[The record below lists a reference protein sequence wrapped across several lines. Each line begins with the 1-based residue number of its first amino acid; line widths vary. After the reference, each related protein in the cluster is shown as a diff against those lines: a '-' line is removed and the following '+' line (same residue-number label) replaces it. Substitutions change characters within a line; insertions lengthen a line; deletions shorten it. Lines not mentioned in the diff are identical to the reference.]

1 MISIPYDPDNWQT
14 DGRMYPPQLDNLRA
28 VAGRIDVKRFRSKAH
43 NTLIGDNG
51 AIEIRHLTRAGHLR
65 QAGRRRPDRLKA
77 RGTIMNQIE
86 RLRDDVLRRFSGL
99 AVEIDEPAD
108 HRGSWFLD
116 VRREGGVPPIVVE
129 WRPDR
134 GFGISTPGTDDY
146 GTGPD
151 EVLPNEKAAFD
162 RVVRL
167 ILSGG
172 RTGPPRAVRLAELRQ
187 GLGMSQEEL
196 AARAGVGQAN
206 ISRIEGR
213 DDLKISTLARIVE
226 ALGASLSI
234 RARFPDGV
242 EREIE
247 V

>member
-1 MISIPYDPDNWQT
+1 
-14 DGRMYPPQLDNLRA
+14 
-28 VAGRIDVKRFRSKAH
+28 
-43 NTLIGDNG
+43 
-51 AIEIRHLTRAGHLR
+51 
-65 QAGRRRPDRLKA
+65 
-77 RGTIMNQIE
+77 MNQVE
-86 RLRDDVLRRFSGL
+86 RLRDDLLNRFPDV
-99 AVEIDEPAD
+99 ATEIDEPAD
-108 HRGSWFLD
+108 PRGSWFLD
-116 VRREGGVPPIVVE
+116 VRRYGASPIVVE

-134 GFGISTPGTDDY
+134 GFGISTPRAEGY
-146 GTGPD
+146 GEGPD

-172 RTGPPRAVRLAELRQ
+172 RTEPPRAVRLAELRQ
-187 GLGMSQEEL
+187 GRGLSQEEL
-196 AARAGVGQAN
+196 AVRAGVGQAN

-226 ALGASLSI
+226 AMGGSLSI

>member
-1 MISIPYDPDNWQT
+1 
-14 DGRMYPPQLDNLRA
+14 
-28 VAGRIDVKRFRSKAH
+28 
-43 NTLIGDNG
+43 
-51 AIEIRHLTRAGHLR
+51 
-65 QAGRRRPDRLKA
+65 
-77 RGTIMNQIE
+77 MNQVE
-86 RLRDDVLRRFSGL
+86 RLRDDLLNRFPGFS
-99 AVEIDEPAD
+99 AEIDAPAD
-108 HRGSWFLD
+108 DRGSWFLD
-116 VRREGGVPPIVVE
+116 IRREDGASPIVVE

-134 GFGISTPGTDDY
+134 GFGVSSPGPHEY
-146 GTGPD
+146 GVGPD
-151 EVLPNEKAAFD
+151 EVYPNEKAAFD

-172 RTGPPRAVRLAELRQ
+172 RTEPPRAVRLAELRQ
-187 GLGMSQEEL
+187 SRGMSQQEL
-196 AARAGVGQAN
+196 AERAGVGQAN

-226 ALGASLSI
+226 AMGASLSI

>member
-1 MISIPYDPDNWQT
+1 MNQ
-14 DGRMYPPQLDNLRA
+14 
-28 VAGRIDVKRFRSKAH
+28 V
-43 NTLIGDNG
+43 
-51 AIEIRHLTRAGHLR
+51 E
-65 QAGRRRPDRLKA
+65 RLKEDLL
-77 RGTIMNQIE
+77 N
-86 RLRDDVLRRFSGL
+86 RFPNL
-99 AVEIDEPAD
+99 AAEIDEPAD

-116 VRREGGVPPIVVE
+116 VRREAGGSSIVVE

-134 GFGISTPGTDDY
+134 GFGISTPSAEDY

-151 EVLPNEKAAFD
+151 ELYPNEKAAFD
-162 RVVRL
+162 RLVRL

-172 RTGPPRAVRLAELRQ
+172 RTEPPRAVRLAELRKSR
-187 GLGMSQEEL
+187 GMSQEEL
-196 AARAGVGQAN
+196 AERAGVRQAN

-213 DDLKISTLARIVE
+213 DDLKISTLVRIVE
-226 ALGASLSI
+226 AMGASLSI